1 MDRLA
6 FTAMASINERRLLRE
21 QMTNDLANVST
32 VGFKKSFDNALTAV
46 KAEGD
51 GFDSRIQPFIQQKD
65 TISLEPGTL
74 MATGRNMDVAMN
86 DMTVL
91 GVQGKDGT
99 LAFTRRGDLRLSTQG
114 TLENGAGIMVLGQGG
129 GPITIPPGFEV
140 SITKEG
146 DVYARDPGQPAAAPQ
161 LLIERLML
169 RDASKVRLERREDGL
184 FRPQADFKTATGDF
198 TSGPIPASVTTQA
211 VESSN
216 VNPINA
222 MVKLIDF
229 SRSFES
235 NMRFIKEAK
244 SLDESGASM
253 LRAR

>member
-1 MDRLA
+1 MDRL
-6 FTAMASINERRLLRE
+6 TYSSLASINERRLLRE

-65 TISLEPGTL
+65 TISMTPGML

-86 DMTVL
+86 DQTVL

-99 LAFTRRGDLRLSTQG
+99 LAFTRRGDLRINSQG
-114 TLENGAGIMVLGQGG
+114 TLENGAGVVVLGQGG

-140 SITKEG
+140 TINKEG
-146 DVYARDPGQPAAAPQ
+146 DVYARDPAQPAAVPQ
-161 LLIERLML
+161 VLVERLML
-169 RDASKVRLERREDGL
+169 RDASKIRLERREDSL
-184 FRPQADFKTATGDF
+184 FRPQADFRTATGDF
-198 TSGPIPASVTTQA
+198 TSGPIPASVTPQA

-222 MVKLIDF
+222 MVKLIDY
-229 SRSFES
+229 SRSFET

-253 LRAR
+253 LKAR

>member
-6 FTAMASINERRLLRE
+6 YTSLASINERRILRE
-21 QMTNDLANVST
+21 QLTNELANVST

-65 TISLEPGTL
+65 TISLAPGTL

-86 DMTVL
+86 DQAVL

-99 LAFTRRGDLRLSTQG
+99 LAFTRRGDLRINSQG
-114 TLENGAGIMVLGQGG
+114 ALENGASNVVMGQSGN
-129 GPITIPPGFEV
+129 PITIPAGFEV
-140 SITKEG
+140 SINKSG
-146 DVYARDPGQPAAAPQ
+146 DVYARDPAQPLATPAV
-161 LLIERLML
+161 LIDKLML
-169 RDASKVRLERREDGL
+169 RDASKTRLERREDSL
-184 FRPQADFKTATGDF
+184 FRPQVEFIQGNGDF
-198 TSGPIPASVTTQA
+198 TTGPVPATVTPQA
-211 VESSN
+211 VEGSN
-216 VNPINA
+216 VNPITA
-222 MVKLIDF
+222 MVKMIDF
-229 SRSFES
+229 SRTFES

-253 LRAR
+253 LKAR